1 MRRVVILM
9 ILGWLPGCGDVGGG
23 ATTGSTTA
31 VSTTEMTGGETTGGG
46 TTGGGTTG
54 GETVGEGGS
63 TTTGVEPT
71 TTTGA
76 TGTTTEMGTSTG
88 GSTTGE
94 TGTTESAMTTEG
106 TTTGETGES
115 STTGGSTGEG
125 SPLIIAVVD
134 AYLWADCSL
143 MGGGDPVQG
152 SWYVEFDNTDNP
164 NDTAAVL
171 TSASLTLALDPPF
184 EEPIEAEP
192 KQSPPIAAGDY
203 VSQKQT
209 KLKGDAHS
217 ACDHCDEF
225 YALVLEYDED
235 GVSHHVV
242 EDVTISCMF

>member
-23 ATTGSTTA
+23 ATTGPTTA

-46 TTGGGTTG
+46 TMG
-54 GETVGEGGS
+54 GETVGEGDS
-63 TTTGVEPT
+63 TTTGVEP
-71 TTTGA
+71 

-88 GSTTGE
+88 GSTTGS
-94 TGTTESAMTTEG
+94 TGTTESATTTEG
-106 TTTGETGES
+106 ATTGETGES

-134 AYLWADCSL
+134 AELWADCSL

-171 TSASLTLALDPPF
+171 TSASLTLALDPPL

-242 EDVTISCMF
+242 EDVTISCNF